1 MCDFVTMM
9 TMGTAALSTAMGAA
23 QQAIGVTQQLRHAQ
37 GQRNDYNFLAA
48 QQRNAAA
55 VDEAKAKQAEQ
66 AGEGEADKARQ
77 KAAQRLGQQQA
88 RFAAQGTDLMGSPLD
103 LLGDTAAAGEEDALS
118 LRYQSMRDAWDNR
131 VKGANRQAQARYYET
146 AAGNVDPTLG
156 IVKSLLA

>member
-1 MCDFVTMM
+1 MCDPVSMIAS
-9 TMGTAALSTAMGAA
+9 GAALVSTAIGVA
-23 QQAIGVTQQLRHAQ
+23 QQAIGVTQQLQGAT

-55 VDEAKAKQAEQ
+55 VDELKAKEAEQ
-66 AGEGEADKARQ
+66 AGEADVDKARQ

-88 RFAAQGTDLMGSPLD
+88 RFAAQGTDLLGSPLD

-131 VKGANRQAQARYYET
+131 VRGATRQAQARYYET
-146 AAGNVDPTLG
+146 AAGNVDPTLS
-156 IVKSLLA
+156 IVKSLIS